1 MDKDV
6 PALYN
11 AAMAEHGFHAV
22 DEPVYDLVSVK
33 KDEGFVATATTALQ
47 PELNLTQTTG
57 FKTECVTPE
66 VTDKEID
73 AVLERRRAMAA
84 ELVPHKV
91 RPSRATSFTSTTR
104 ACWKASPSTA
114 APPRTRPCSWAA
126 AG

>member
-1 MDKDV
+1 M
-6 PALYN
+6 
-11 AAMAEHGFHAV
+11 
-22 DEPVYDLVSVK
+22 
-33 KDEGFVATATTALQ
+33 ATATTALQ

-84 ELVPHKV
+84 ELVPHKGPAV
-91 RPSRATSFTSTTR
+91 KGNIVHIDYEGLLEGKPFNGG
-104 ACWKASPSTA
+104 TA
-114 APPRTRPCSWAA
+114 QNQYPCSWAA

>member
-1 MDKDV
+1 M
-6 PALYN
+6 
-11 AAMAEHGFHAV
+11 
-22 DEPVYDLVSVK
+22 
-33 KDEGFVATATTALQ
+33 ATATTALQ

-91 RPSRATSFTSTTR
+91 RPSRATSSTSTTR